1 MASKVSKNNVIYPN
15 FTIDSYQQTNKMAKE
30 IKNKLR
36 TNIDPIVQRFDKYK
50 PKPFKS
56 STIST
61 EYHKR
66 MSEKSE
72 KLPIKRIPQNDNLGK
87 NFTII
92 SQNND
97 KYHIKFLNKYKNEQ
111 TEEKPYKK
119 NIKTFNAKDNLNNF
133 YFDNFNSNK
142 LNETE
147 RAIIRVNVNNIFL
160 ILIVKK
166 KICT

>member
-36 TNIDPIVQRFDKYK
+36 ANIDPIVQRFDKYK

-56 STIST
+56 STISA

-72 KLPIKRIPQNDNLGK
+72 KLPIKRIPQKDNLGK
-87 NFTII
+87 NFAII
-92 SQNND
+92 SPNND
-97 KYHIKFLNKYKNEQ
+97 KFHIKFLNKYKN
-111 TEEKPYKK
+111 
-119 NIKTFNAKDNLNNF
+119 F
-133 YFDNFNSNK
+133 
-142 LNETE
+142 
-147 RAIIRVNVNNIFL
+147 
-160 ILIVKK
+160 
-166 KICT
+166 

>member
-1 MASKVSKNNVIYPN
+1 
-15 FTIDSYQQTNKMAKE
+15 
-30 IKNKLR
+30 
-36 TNIDPIVQRFDKYK
+36 
-50 PKPFKS
+50 
-56 STIST
+56 
-61 EYHKR
+61 

-97 KYHIKFLNKYKNEQ
+97 KYHIKFLKRYKNEQ
-111 TEEKPYKK
+111 SEEKPYKK
-119 NIKTFNAKDNLNNF
+119 NIKTFHTKDNLNNF

-147 RAIIRVNVNNIFL
+147 RAIIRVNVNNIF
-160 ILIVKK
+160 
-166 KICT
+166 